1 MRSFWQPHPT
11 QDQPTTPEG
20 FEIDSRIDVGT
31 PRAPAVSKEDSCPQ
45 AILKFHRPSSL
56 DYRDRHKL
64 MVKCKSSSK
73 FVVAKLVF
81 LKVCVCSYTNCTH
94 ANQVI
99 VAYHI
104 QIASGHT

>member
-1 MRSFWQPHPT
+1 MTTTLPPRPT
-11 QDQPTTPEG
+11 RTPGG
-20 FEIDSRIDVGT
+20 FGIGPRPGAAAQ
-31 PRAPAVSKEDSCPQ
+31 RAPAASRKDYPPQ